1 LKERVKYLLMHILM
15 LSWEFPPRSVGGL
28 SRHVFELSRALV
40 AGGFSVEVLTCGG
53 DKLPEREIMEGIGVW
68 RVIPYA
74 GAEERDFIDWVQRLN
89 FALLEK
95 GAILANRRGGF
106 DLIHAHDWLVAFAA
120 RALKHIYTIPL
131 LATIHA
137 TEYGRNNGLHTQEQR
152 QISNVEWWLTY
163 EAWKVICCS
172 RYMQEELQ
180 HVFRLPPDKLTVI
193 PNGISLAIDM
203 NMEATEKI
211 LLPESFYDPLAR
223 MIFYIGRL
231 VPEKGV
237 QVLLDAA
244 PVILKSFPRACF
256 VVAGTGPFADY
267 LKIKAAELGL
277 ADKVYFTGYI
287 DEQTKNYL
295 YRSATVSVF
304 PSLYE
309 PFGIVALEAMVMG
322 IPLVVSSCGGLDEI
336 VEHGVDGLKAYPG
349 DARSLAE
356 QVCHML
362 EHEEGA
368 ALMAEH
374 AYQKAIQKYSW
385 HKIAE
390 KTAEVCME
398 IVLSPANKRWQ
409 QDAGKKELSE
419 KISTAGF
426 LF

>member
-1 LKERVKYLLMHILM
+1 MQILM
-15 LSWEFPPRSVGGL
+15 LSWEFPPRSIGGL

-40 AGGFSVEVLTCGG
+40 AAGYRVDVLTCGG

-68 RVIPYA
+68 RVIPYP

-89 FALLEK
+89 FALLER
-95 GAILANRRGGF
+95 GVVLVNRRGGF

-152 QISNVEWWLTY
+152 QISNIEWWLTY

-180 HVFRLPPDKLTVI
+180 HLFRLPPDKLTVI
-193 PNGISLAIDM
+193 PNGIRPAIA
-203 NMEATEKI
+203 MEAPENI
-211 LLPESFYDPLAR
+211 PLPGSFYDPLAR
-223 MIFYIGRL
+223 MIFYVGRL

-237 QVLLDAA
+237 QVLLEAA
-244 PVILKSFPRACF
+244 PAILKRFPHACF
-256 VVAGTGPFADY
+256 VIAGTGPFADY
-267 LKIKAAELGL
+267 LKKQAAELGL

-287 DEQTKNYL
+287 DEQTKNFL
-295 YRSATVSVF
+295 YRSASVSVF

-349 DARSLAE
+349 DAGSLAG
-356 QVCHML
+356 QVCRLL
-362 EHEEGA
+362 EHEELA
-368 ALMAEH
+368 AVMAEQ
-374 AYQKAIQKYSW
+374 AYQKVMQKYSW
-385 HKIAE
+385 EKIAE
-390 KTAEVCME
+390 KTGEVCRE
-398 IVLSPANKRWQ
+398 IVFSPANKQWQ
-409 QDAGKKELSE
+409 QDAGKEGVSE
-419 KISTAGF
+419 KIPAPYF
-426 LF
+426 P